1 MKKIVVVDD
10 ENRIRRIYCQFLIGR
25 GFEVFE
31 ASNAD
36 HANEIVKHE
45 KIDLVLLDIKMPEV
59 KGDIFFEVLQC
70 FHKRCKVIV
79 ASVYPLN
86 EQKRLIP
93 DADDYYDKSQG
104 FNILI
109 GKINKVLVSHAEI

>member
-10 ENRIRRIYCQFLIGR
+10 EHMIRRMYCKFLIGK

-31 ASNAD
+31 APNAD
-36 HANEIVKHE
+36 QANEIVKHE

-59 KGDIFFEVLQC
+59 KGDIFFEVLRC
-70 FHKRCKVIV
+70 FHKYCKVIV

-93 DADDYYDKSQG
+93 DADDYYDKSHG
-104 FNILI
+104 FYILL
-109 GKINKVLVSHAEI
+109 GKINKVLVSQA